1 MPIRSVV
8 AYVCL
13 LCVILVSVASRTE
26 AQADTGTISGV
37 ITDATGGTI
46 ADAAVELQSLDRGAV
61 TTTKTNSSGI
71 YLFASVQP
79 GQYRIAVHAAG
90 FRQVDLLGL
99 IVNTQDHIEQ
109 NFQLKVGSSSESI
122 TIESEAPLLNTT
134 DASLGRSFETR
145 QVEQL
150 PIEARNVVELLS
162 LQPGVTF
169 LGKLVNANSDTRSG
183 SVNGARSDQS
193 NVTLDGVD
201 VNDQVKGFA
210 FTSVLR
216 NTQDSV
222 QEFRVST
229 SNANADAGRSS
240 GAQVSL
246 VTKSGTNAFHGSA
259 YEYNRNAAFTAN
271 DYFNKRTQLTN
282 GEQNSRPKLIRN
294 IFGGSAGG
302 PIKKDRLFF
311 FANYEGRRDREGV
324 EILRKV
330 PTQSYWQGA
339 LSYCIDNA
347 NPCHTATLTPDDLKS
362 MDPLGIGENAAV
374 LPLLEQYPL
383 PNDPTQGDRL
393 NQQGFRFV
401 ANEARKFD
409 TYIAKLDYKITSDGR
424 HTIFWR
430 GNLQNDN
437 QGEPRSSLDSPPQ
450 PARLITARVSA
461 SATPQSLTQLRS
473 TRFAGVLRGKAEK
486 LPARQLLLR

>member
-1 MPIRSVV
+1 MSFRS
-8 AYVCL
+8 L
-13 LCVILVSVASRTE
+13 LKGSFLLGSILLSLASR
-26 AQADTGTISGV
+26 AVGQADTASISGV

-46 ADAAVELQSLDRGAV
+46 AEATVELQSVDRGSV
-61 TTTKTNSSGI
+61 TMTKTNAAGI
-71 YLFASVQP
+71 YVFASVQP
-79 GQYRIAVHAAG
+79 GPYRLSVRMVG
-90 FRQVDLLGL
+90 FHQVDLLNL

-109 NFQLKVGSSSESI
+109 NFQLQIGSTSESI
-122 TIESEAPLLNTT
+122 TIESEAPLVNTT

-150 PIEARNVVELLS
+150 PIEGRNVVELLS
-162 LQPGVTF
+162 LQPGVSY
-169 LGKLVNANSDTRSG
+169 LGNQINADRDSRSG

-201 VNDQVKGFA
+201 VNDQSKGYA

-216 NTQDSV
+216 NTQDSI
-222 QEFRVST
+222 QEFRVAT

-246 VTKSGTNAFHGSA
+246 VTKSGTNSFHASA

-271 DYFNKRTQLTN
+271 DYFNKRTQLGN
-282 GEQNSRPKLIRN
+282 GEPNRQPQLIRN
-294 IFGGSAGG
+294 VFGGSAGG

-324 EILRKV
+324 EEVRKV
-330 PTQSYWQGA
+330 PTTSYRQGILTYYVDGA
-339 LSYCIDNA
+339 QGF
-347 NPCHTATLTPDDLKS
+347 TTTTLTPTDLKN
-362 MDPLGIGENAAV
+362 MDPLGIGESQAV
-374 LPLLEQYPL
+374 LAALQQYPL
-383 PNDPTQGDRL
+383 PNDPTLGDGL

-409 TYIAKLDYKITSDGR
+409 TYIAKFDYKITRDGR
-424 HTIFWR
+424 HAIFWR

-437 QGEPRSSLDSPPQ
+437 SGGLHNF
-450 PARLITARVSA
+450 PARRRRLVRSTTARALHSA
-461 SATPQSLTQLRS
+461 ILQ
-473 TRFAGVLRGKAEK
+473 
-486 LPARQLLLR
+486 